1 MINYKNIL
9 SSMENIDG
17 PLGSYD
23 SIKDAFLKSNKKK
36 FIVREIGISNLE
48 DWSFDAQENLVHKSN
63 AFFKLTGIN
72 KNESNSG
79 ILLQGDIGTLG
90 ILCCFYEDMLHF
102 LIQFKQEPGNILQS
116 QLSPTLQATLSNQNK
131 KHGGN
136 APKYMDYFQK
146 ANKENLVIQ
155 KNLPEQGGRYWK
167 KYNNNIIVLTD
178 FFEPDK
184 NFKWMT
190 LGQIFKFSEIDS
202 SINSCLRSVLSLIYS
217 PLYNLSTMEIDNKIT
232 NFKNKIKNSAQLQ
245 NSVINFYN
253 KDEDK
258 FIFPH
263 EKNPFHVVGVSIEIR
278 DREVSNWNQPLIVE
292 TNLSDY
298 ALISLVFKNERYYLL
313 NIEEQPGYEFGFV
326 FGVTAINSDFSL
338 ELNDQLNLD
347 QLKLVK
353 KINMSEEGGRF
364 LHTAVN
370 KSFYELEID
379 DLNFHFKNILLVNDD
394 EINRINLLGL
404 LGMELR
410 SMLFFS
416 KYVYRNLKS

>member
-9 SSMENIDG
+9 SSIENIDS

-23 SIKDAFLKSNKKK
+23 SIQDAFLKSNKKK

-72 KNESNSG
+72 NNESNSG

-90 ILCCFYEDMLHF
+90 ILCCFYEDILHF

-131 KHGGN
+131 KHGGK
-136 APKYMDYFQK
+136 APKYMEYFQTG
-146 ANKENLVIQ
+146 NKENLVIQ
-155 KNLPEQGGRYWK
+155 KNLPEQGSRYWK
-167 KYNNNIIVLTD
+167 KYNNNIVVLTD

-217 PLYNLSTMEIDNKIT
+217 PLSNLSTVEIDNKIT
-232 NFKNKIKNSAQLQ
+232 DFKNKIKNTAQLQ

-253 KDEDK
+253 KEEDK

-263 EKNPFHVVGVSIEIR
+263 KKNPFHVVGVSIEIR

-292 TNLSDY
+292 ANLSDY
-298 ALISLVFKNERYYLL
+298 AIISLVFKNERYYLL

-370 KSFYELEID
+370 KSFYELKID
-379 DLNFHFKNILLVNDD
+379 DLNFHFKNFLLVNDD

-404 LGMELR
+404 LSMELR

>member
-9 SSMENIDG
+9 SSIENIDS

-23 SIKDAFLKSNKKK
+23 SIQDAFLKSNKKK

-72 KNESNSG
+72 NNESNSG

-90 ILCCFYEDMLHF
+90 ILCCFYEDILHF

-131 KHGGN
+131 KHGGK
-136 APKYMDYFQK
+136 APKYMEYFQTG
-146 ANKENLVIQ
+146 NKENLVIQ
-155 KNLPEQGGRYWK
+155 KNLPEQGSRYWK
-167 KYNNNIIVLTD
+167 KYNNNIVVLTD

-217 PLYNLSTMEIDNKIT
+217 PLSNLSTVEIDNKIT
-232 NFKNKIKNSAQLQ
+232 DFKNKIKNTAQLQ

-253 KDEDK
+253 KEEDK

-263 EKNPFHVVGVSIEIR
+263 KKNPFHVVGVSIEIR

-292 TNLSDY
+292 ANLSDY

-370 KSFYELEID
+370 KSFYELKID
-379 DLNFHFKNILLVNDD
+379 DLNFHFKNFLLVNDD

-404 LGMELR
+404 LSMELR